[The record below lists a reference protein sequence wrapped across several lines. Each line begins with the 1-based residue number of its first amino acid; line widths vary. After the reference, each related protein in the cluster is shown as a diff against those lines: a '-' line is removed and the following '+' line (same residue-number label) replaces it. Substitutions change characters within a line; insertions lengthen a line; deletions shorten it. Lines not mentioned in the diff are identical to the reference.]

1 MLFMTQCIWILYDL
15 TSLIS
20 IKMAIFSMITVLYVL
35 LGRDQDKTDLREK
48 KPKKLNTRL
57 GTIKWV

>member
-20 IKMAIFSMITVLYVL
+20 IKMAIFSMITVLYIL
-35 LGRDQDKTDLREK
+35 LGRDQDKTDLGK
-48 KPKKLNTRL
+48 KSLKS
-57 GTIKWV
+57 